1 MNDIITQTTHWF
13 ELAHGDT
20 RVTKITVQVGVHF
33 EEVSEMVSALQS
45 RDPATKALLAN
56 AHDALKD
63 LADHLKANSKT
74 VFIYPENHDLL
85 LDSLCDQAVTLTGV
99 AYDFGYKFPQA
110 LREVNRSNFSKFV
123 NGAPVF
129 DENGKI
135 EKGPD
140 YTPPNLISY
149 VN

>member
-45 RDPATKALLAN
+45 RDPTTKALLAN

-63 LADHLKANSKT
+63 LADRLKNNSKT

-135 EKGPD
+135 KKGPD

>member
-13 ELAHGDT
+13 ELAHADQGHQK
-20 RVTKITVQVGVHF
+20 RTVQLGVHF
-33 EEVSEMVSALQS
+33 EEVGEM
-45 RDPATKALLAN
+45 LA
-56 AHDALKD
+56 ALKSGD
-63 LADHLKANSKT
+63 FDTSVLLDEAQIAMETLAAHLKQNSKT
-74 VFIYPENHDLL
+74 VHINAERVLL
-85 LDSLCDQAVTLTGV
+85 LDSLCDQVVTAAGV